1 MLFKLSVKN
10 MKKSFKDYAIY
21 FLTLVLGVAI
31 FYMFNSLDSQQAML
45 EVSASTRELI
55 RLMIS
60 MLGYVSV
67 FVAVILGLL
76 IVYANNF
83 LINRRKKEFGIYMT
97 LGMGKRQISKIIL
110 IETILIGVLSLITG
124 IIIGVFASQFMSIL
138 VGKLFEA
145 DMTKFQFVFSKDAC
159 IKTCLYFAIMYI
171 AVMIFNTITISR
183 YKLINLLTAI
193 KKNETVKIKNPV
205 LSILVFLA
213 GAGILGYSYWKV
225 TGGVESLSTAD
236 KILPIIVMGIVG
248 TIAIFWS
255 LSGFV
260 LKVVQTRKN
269 IYLKGTNMFVL
280 RQLNNKIN
288 TTVISMSVICLMLF
302 MTISILSSSLSLRNT
317 MQKDLKEM
325 TPVDVNLY
333 KTANLPESYLKY
345 GTYGSEITPTQEAR
359 EDSKYPVSYTLKN
372 AGYDMNKLK
381 DIVEMPIYAT
391 DEWTWKDSLGNQ
403 FENVKAQYSMLQYD
417 TPETLIKV
425 SDYNKFARMYG
436 LEEHSLNEDE
446 FVVLADYDNMIQV
459 RNQALKSGI
468 SIMLNG
474 KEYHSKYNEC
484 KEGYIMMS
492 TSHMNTGIIIVPDS
506 CELKEEWKEQYILSA
521 NYNAETEEEKRELD
535 KELVDKESGLATEIE
550 KKGIPI
556 NGMTK
561 ITIVEASLGV
571 STIVIFIAIY
581 LGIVFLI
588 ASAAILALKQLT
600 ESSDNKQRYL
610 ILRKIGGVSTIVIF
624 IAIYLGI
631 VFLIASAAILA
642 LKQLTESSDNKQRYL
657 ILRKIGCDEKT
668 INKALFRQ
676 IAIFFMLP
684 LVLAIIHSIFG
695 IQFVMTMMSGLATT
709 KELLPSVIAT
719 VVCNILYV
727 AIGTCNNTFNIWNTI
742 CYDYDVRV
750 SNYKRI
756 ITICNSYSSDNWSSL
771 WTIFLSNIFRK

>member
-1 MLFKLSVKN
+1 MLFKLSIKN

-45 EVSASTRELI
+45 EVSASTREI
-55 RLMIS
+55 IKLMIS

-67 FVAVILGLL
+67 FVAVVLGLL

-83 LINRRKKEFGIYMT
+83 LINRRKREFGIYMT

-110 IETILIGVLSLITG
+110 IETILVGVLSLITG

-236 KILPIIVMGIVG
+236 KLLPIIVMGIVG

-391 DEWTWKDSLGNQ
+391 NEWTWKDSLGDQ

-561 ITIVEASLGV
+561 ITIIEASL
-571 STIVIFIAIY
+571 
-581 LGIVFLI
+581 
-588 ASAAILALKQLT
+588 
-600 ESSDNKQRYL
+600 
-610 ILRKIGGVSTIVIF
+610 GVSTIVIF

-719 VVCNILYV
+719 VVIIGAVYGLYFL
-727 AIGTCNNTFNIWNTI
+727 ATYLG
-742 CYDYDVRV
+742 
-750 SNYKRI
+750 SKSI
-756 ITICNSYSSDNWSSL
+756 IKDEE
-771 WTIFLSNIFRK
+771 